1 MLSRNLKLTLGLLLS
16 LLVAVAFA
24 VGGCVAPDGTVYGL
38 QPVVADE
45 ADAAAVEETNKQFIL
60 DYFAALNQDKSPA
73 TVDKYMTDEV
83 LKEHIVMFEGAFPG
97 YQLTAQE
104 MIAEGDAVF
113 VRTEFTGTHNGDLMG
128 IAPTGKGVTIE
139 IALTYRIENGKI
151 VDHWMLADQLTM
163 LQQIGAMPAP

>member
-1 MLSRNLKLTLGLLLS
+1 MLYKNLKLTLVLLLVTM
-16 LLVAVAFA
+16 LVAAFA
-24 VGGCVAPDGTVYGL
+24 ASGCVAPDGTLYAL
-38 QPVVADE
+38 QPVVA
-45 ADAAAVEETNKQFIL
+45 ANPPAAGVTATNKQFIL

-83 LKEHIVMFEGAFPG
+83 LKEHIAMFETAFPG
-97 YQLTAQE
+97 YQLTAKE
-104 MIAEGDAVF
+104 MIAEGDTVF

-128 IAPTGKGVTIE
+128 IAPTGKPVTIE